1 MTFIWVARG
10 RSWGFQFLRRGGFP
24 DPLLIYEAV
33 FDQLD
38 LGNEGY
44 QRVGMR
50 GALRLADPRD
60 DPTARVAQLPT
71 TSSSSMTRPRVFGP
85 SGMASANYGL
95 RCVMNTHASGS
106 FRVRPSSFHTGTEIV
121 FATVAHSARTILSP
135 ERTSEATSHP

>member
-50 GALRLADPRD
+50 GALRLADPEGRSDRAGRPIAHDFVLLD
-60 DPTARVAQLPT
+60 DTASRVR
-71 TSSSSMTRPRVFGP
+71 SVGD
-85 SGMASANYGL
+85 GL
-95 RCVMNTHASGS
+95 RELWPQ
-106 FRVRPSSFHTGTEIV
+106 VRDEY
-121 FATVAHSARTILSP
+121 ARIWELPRPP
-135 ERTSEATSHP
+135 E